1 MAGLRWIRST
11 DLIPNTVSVN
21 LFEGWTTPAGRPV
34 WTFTSNGLVRLGQRE
49 IVLSVVREPVD
60 GPDAA
65 WPLDLALRV
74 IREAYLQVE
83 GGIWVDPGAHTAL
96 AEPGWESGIT
106 GLVYEEFGAA
116 SGLYPAMPVAPL
128 IAIPLLADETR
139 AVYSFG
145 AARVLTRLGA
155 QARVFPFPAYFDR
168 RRDPVF
174 RMDEAWRETTLAK
187 RPVLHAPV
195 VEVAGNPSEV
205 RLSVPASAAGTLAAG
220 LRVYGP
226 GLAILPSA
234 THSVATQRYLW
245 TSGFLPATVG
255 PPPRGLPLIAGNF
268 MILQV
273 ADRPAATTIDED
285 GFSTVLGYR
294 QWDELLRSLDGA
306 RGYRWRAGDMDVVVH
321 VVAEPVFG

>member
-1 MAGLRWIRST
+1 MAGLTWLRSA

-21 LFEGWTTPAGRPV
+21 LFEGWATPTGRPI
-34 WTFTSNGLVRLGQRE
+34 WTFASSGLARIGQRE
-49 IVLSVVREPVD
+49 VVLSVLREPVD

-65 WPLDLALRV
+65 WPFDLALRV
-74 IREAYLQVE
+74 IREAYRQVD
-83 GGIWVDPGAHTAL
+83 GGIFVDPGAHTAL
-96 AEPGWESGIT
+96 ADPWESGIT
-106 GLVYEEFGAA
+106 GLVYEEFGAGA
-116 SGLYPAMPVAPL
+116 GLYPAMPVPPV

-155 QARVFPFPAYFDR
+155 QARVYPFPAYFDR
-168 RRDPVF
+168 RRNPVF
-174 RMDEAWRETTLAK
+174 RIDDAWGETTLAQ

-205 RLSVPASAAGTLAAG
+205 RISVPAAAAGTLAAG

-226 GLAILPSA
+226 GVAILPSA

-245 TSGFLPATVG
+245 TSGFLPATIG
-255 PPPRGLPLIAGNF
+255 NPPRGLPLIAGNF

-273 ADRPAATTIDED
+273 GETPATTIFED
-285 GFSTVLGYR
+285 GFSTVLAHR
-294 QWDELLRSLDGA
+294 QWDELLTALENA

-321 VVAEPVFG
+321 VLADPILG